1 MPKFP
6 GLSGA
11 ELVAALEKLGFS
23 KARQSGSHI
32 VMRRASAGCV
42 VSSYRLTDSEG
53 RKKLDVTRILEVRPE
68 SHVCAVETQAHVQE
82 LFSVMRRDL
91 RQLIFHE

>member
-23 KARQSGSHI
+23 KVRQSGSHI
-32 VMRRASAGCV
+32 VMRRDSVGCV
-42 VSSYRLTDSEG
+42 VPNH
-53 RKKLDVTRILEVRPE
+53 K
-68 SHVCAVETQAHVQE
+68 E
-82 LFSVMRRDL
+82 LKVGTVNGVL
-91 RQLIFHE
+91 RQAGISAEELKAVL

>member
-11 ELVAALEKLGFS
+11 DLMAALEKLGF
-23 KARQSGSHI
+23 KKVRQSGSHV

-42 VSSYRLTDSEG
+42 V
-53 RKKLDVTRILEVRPE
+53 P
-68 SHVCAVETQAHVQE
+68 SHKE
-82 LFSVMRRDL
+82 LKVGTVNGIL
-91 RQLIFHE
+91 RQAGVSAEELKAVL